1 MSAQF
6 QDDDE
11 KKEEKE
17 SYSFLKETIKK
28 PPIDKR
34 VATIKILKVAGLGL
48 IFGLMACV
56 SFFAVKPWASE
67 HIGNTKTNVT
77 IPKDEQ
83 TEREDESQEKE
94 EQAEAHGTDDREL
107 RADDG

>member
-56 SFFAVKPWASE
+56 SFLRSNHGRVSISAIQRPMSRFQRMNRLK
-67 HIGNTKTNVT
+67 GKTKARR
-77 IPKDEQ
+77 KKSRQ
-83 TEREDESQEKE
+83 R
-94 EQAEAHGTDDREL
+94 L
-107 RADDG
+107 RC

>member
-67 HIGNTKTNVT
+67 HIGNTKTNV
-77 IPKDEQ
+77 
-83 TEREDESQEKE
+83 
-94 EQAEAHGTDDREL
+94 DRKSVV
-107 RADDG
+107 

>member
-67 HIGNTKTNVT
+67 
-77 IPKDEQ
+77 
-83 TEREDESQEKE
+83 
-94 EQAEAHGTDDREL
+94 DRKSVV
-107 RADDG
+107 

>member
-48 IFGLMACV
+48 ICG
-56 SFFAVKPWASE
+56 
-67 HIGNTKTNVT
+67 
-77 IPKDEQ
+77 Q
-83 TEREDESQEKE
+83 TMGE
-94 EQAEAHGTDDREL
+94 
-107 RADDG
+107 